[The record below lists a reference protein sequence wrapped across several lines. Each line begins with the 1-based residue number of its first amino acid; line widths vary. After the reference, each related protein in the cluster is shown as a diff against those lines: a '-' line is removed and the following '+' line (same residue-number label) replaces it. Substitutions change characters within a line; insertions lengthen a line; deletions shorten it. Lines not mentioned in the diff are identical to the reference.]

1 MNVSH
6 LLKEIVELVGGVPL
20 SNDSFALIKVVLQS
34 LEALVLLLKEVSLE
48 ILNFIWRLVYLD
60 EKFNLVA

>member
-48 ILNFIWRLVYLD
+48 ILNFIWCLVYLD

>member
-48 ILNFIWRLVYLD
+48 ILNFIWCLIYLD

>member
-34 LEALVLLLKEVSLE
+34 LEALVLFLKEVSLE